1 MANRLL
7 IIMVNSDPRNPLALS
22 PLFAQATCAA
32 TMEYDVEIVMT
43 GRAGELALKDVATSI
58 PAARDKNKSV
68 YHLIQEAYGAGVK
81 FKVCAPALEQWT
93 DQELIPEIEE
103 TVGGAYIISEAM
115 DDDTVTLTY

>member
-7 IIMVNSDPRNPLALS
+7 IIMVNADPHNPTALS

-32 TMEYDVEIVMT
+32 TMEYDVEIVIT
-43 GRAGELALKDVATSI
+43 GRAGELALKNVAAGT
-58 PAARDKNKSV
+58 PDARDKNKTI
-68 YHLIQEAYGAGVK
+68 YHLIKEAYDAGVR

-93 DQELIPEIEE
+93 DEELIPEIEE